1 MICRPQSGADEK
13 SPGGDVSTPI
23 EVPDR
28 CTGPTGSRNLAFGV
42 APLLALGRTPRH
54 PATSFPHCEG
64 TGQIGKPLESND
76 PVLKHVVGTLTGG

>member
-28 CTGPTGSRNLAFGV
+28 CTGPTGSQRLLRVVSHLSWLMSGLRV
-42 APLLALGRTPRH
+42 DRPLRFRTVR
-54 PATSFPHCEG
+54 
-64 TGQIGKPLESND
+64 
-76 PVLKHVVGTLTGG
+76 VRVGSGCP